1 MKYQGAAAVPRPAT
15 IPGKI
20 GPTQGGGMSD
30 RRGFTLIELLVVV
43 VIIGILA
50 AIAIPKVAMTK
61 DKAKMASVKSDLRNT
76 MTAEEA
82 YFADYNTFGTLPQL
96 QANSNYLL
104 STGNNGS
111 VTTASNGYTATISNG
126 TISTGNTQCTVQS
139 GAGATAAVDGVI
151 ICS

>member
-1 MKYQGAAAVPRPAT
+1 ML
-15 IPGKI
+15 
-20 GPTQGGGMSD
+20 D

-50 AIAIPKVAMTK
+50 AIAIPKFAATK

-82 YFADYNTFGTLPQL
+82 YFADYSTFGALADL
-96 QANSNYLL
+96 QSNSNYSL
-104 STGNNGS
+104 STGNTGS
-111 VTTASNGYTATISNG
+111 VIPAVNGYTATISNA
-126 TISTGNTQCTVQS
+126 TITIGITQCTVQS
-139 GAGATAAVDGVI
+139 GGGATAAVDGVI